1 MVGTPAVKVTPSF
14 TMRSAS
20 AFGCIIAPGK
30 TSAAPAAGAACAM
43 PQALAWNI
51 GTTGIATSRTERPNA
66 LGAFTA
72 MVCSTVERCE
82 YTTPLGLPVVPLV

>member
-51 GTTGIATSRTERPNA
+51 GTTGIATSRTREAERVGRVHA
-66 LGAFTA
+66 I
-72 MVCSTVERCE
+72 VCSTVERCE